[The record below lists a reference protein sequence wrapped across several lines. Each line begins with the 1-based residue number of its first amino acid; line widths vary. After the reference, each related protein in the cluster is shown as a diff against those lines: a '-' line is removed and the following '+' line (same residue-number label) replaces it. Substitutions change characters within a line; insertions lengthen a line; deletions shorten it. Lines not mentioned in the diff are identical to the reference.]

1 MDLRPG
7 LILLSRT
14 SSEEADPTICWFSQ
28 GPKVLARLPLFEH
41 GVYQLCGAVTSSSE
55 FNMEKPVFEIHRC
68 LAPRAQCSSV
78 DIASMGRS
86 SGKDYIFCL
95 ETIYAY

>member
-86 SGKDYIFCL
+86 SGK
-95 ETIYAY
+95 